1 MSKRVVV
8 AGGAG
13 FLGSHLCDYL
23 IARGDQ
29 VVCVDD
35 FSTGERMNLGAVVD
49 SSQFNLVEA
58 DICRPIAVPG
68 RVDAVINLASAASP
82 VDYLARPLETLEAGS
97 TGTRRMLELAAE
109 HQARFVQASTSE
121 VYGDPLRH
129 PQTEDYWGNVN
140 PIGPRSV
147 YDEAKRFSEALI
159 MAWRRL
165 GRADVGIARIFNTYG
180 PRLRP
185 GDGRV
190 VSNFIVQALSGQE
203 LTVYGDGEQTRS
215 LCFVDDQVRGLVALL
230 DSDVAGP
237 VNVGNPDEYTIN
249 QLAHRVLVMC
259 DSPSAIVH
267 RPLPAD
273 DPTRRCPDIS
283 LARSELHWEPRVSL
297 EEGLRQTVEWMR
309 EELERRRPTADE
321 TMGERE
327 LSPPRGWRHESGGRD
342 ER

>member
-35 FSTGERMNLGAVVD
+35 FSTGARTNLRSVVD
-49 SSQFNLVEA
+49 SSQFTLVEG
-58 DICRPIAVPG
+58 DICRPFAVPG

-82 VDYLARPLETLEAGS
+82 VDYLSRPLETLEAGS
-97 TGTRRMLELAAE
+97 TGTRHLLELAAR
-109 HQARFVQASTSE
+109 HRARFVQASTSE
-121 VYGDPLRH
+121 VYGDPLCH

-249 QLAHRVLVMC
+249 QLAQRVLVMC

-297 EEGLRQTVEWMR
+297 EEGLGQTVEWMR
-309 EELERRRPTADE
+309 EELERRRPAAGGAA
-321 TMGERE
+321 GE
-327 LSPPRGWRHESGGRD
+327 
-342 ER
+342 